1 MTRRSDSKA
10 NNYEVGYGR
19 PPKARQFPPGRS
31 GNPSGRRKGARSI
44 GAILQDVVR
53 QKITV
58 TEGGKTRRVPALEGM
73 LRRLR
78 NDGLR
83 GDAGAVKLLMALLD
97 RYRDAPEAEINFA
110 DVLAE
115 DREILE
121 QYLKRPDRDPNSSS
135 DTLDRSA
142 AQLASPEGGDDGNTF

>member
-1 MTRRSDSKA
+1 MTAESKA
-10 NNYEVGYGR
+10 NDYEVGYRR
-19 PPKARQFPPGRS
+19 PPKAHQFPPGTS
-31 GNPSGRRKGARSI
+31 GNPTGRRKVARSV

-58 TEGGKTRRVPALEGM
+58 TEGGKTRRVSAIEGM

-78 NDGLR
+78 NDALR
-83 GDAGAVKLLMALLD
+83 GDAGAVKLLLALLD
-97 RYRDAPEAEINFA
+97 RYKDAPESEIKLV

-121 QYLKRPDRDPNSSS
+121 QYLTRSDSQRPSPSSTSIQSAGKLDS
-135 DTLDRSA
+135 DKDSD
-142 AQLASPEGGDDGNTF
+142 DDGV